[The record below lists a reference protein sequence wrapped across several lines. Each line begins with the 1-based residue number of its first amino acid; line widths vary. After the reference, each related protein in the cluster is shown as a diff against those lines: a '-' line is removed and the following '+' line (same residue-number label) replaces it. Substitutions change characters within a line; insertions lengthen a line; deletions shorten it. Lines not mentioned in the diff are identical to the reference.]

1 MFPFLLKYLSQKWDG
16 FIKEENYFVV
26 KHKIQKC
33 WSNVWTL
40 HCLKCPENGL
50 RWSLTA
56 PTGSTGLWWYKVERS
71 EIRTRE
77 NWRTIGVGQ
86 HLQPKLKYL
95 WYLKCQGC
103 HYISHGIWY
112 YMIFNIWNHMTW
124 HDMKSHDITWH
135 HMTTRSG
142 HSLQLKLTH
151 FNFMHWDCHKRRAN
165 WDIAGWWA

>member
-1 MFPFLLKYLSQKWDG
+1 MGSVHQGENLFPFETFPDTDWNLLTKLKTIKIIAQLSP
-16 FIKEENYFVV
+16 
-26 KHKIQKC
+26 
-33 WSNVWTL
+33 L
-40 HCLKCPENGL
+40 HRLKCPENGL

-124 HDMKSHDITWH
+124 HDITSHDITWQPGRVIH
-135 HMTTRSG
+135 YNS
-142 HSLQLKLTH
+142 
-151 FNFMHWDCHKRRAN
+151 N
-165 WDIAGWWA
+165 